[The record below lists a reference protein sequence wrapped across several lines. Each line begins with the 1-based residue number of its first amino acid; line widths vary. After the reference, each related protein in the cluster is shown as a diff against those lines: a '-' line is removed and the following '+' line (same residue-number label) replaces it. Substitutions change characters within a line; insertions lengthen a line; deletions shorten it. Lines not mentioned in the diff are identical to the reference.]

1 MNLFHPCVSRSDRVD
16 RHGEDEKGSRQLS
29 ARAARWVVLGGA
41 VAALVAGLSAPAQA
55 SGAPGALKTVTYLG
69 YRFAVPAG
77 WPVIRTTRTSTA
89 CVRFDRHAIYLGDPG
104 QNQDCPSNLLGTTE
118 AILVQP
124 GAGHVPGASSAEDQA
139 ARRIT
144 AVSPGIEV
152 TATYDTD
159 RALVARILSSAGL
172 PLPPSASRGP
182 TVNRKSAA
190 QQLAAPAAA
199 TATLP
204 AGATSYTGEGFDAC
218 AAPSSAYMSA
228 WKNSSPY
235 GVVGIYIGGAERA
248 CAQPNLT
255 ASWVSQQ
262 AAAGWRFVPIYV
274 GRQADA
280 GQLTSPASQAA
291 AAAED
296 AVTQASSLGF
306 GPGSPIYYDMEAYP
320 SSQKANALAF
330 MSAWTTQLHAEG
342 YKSAIYSSSS
352 SGVTDL
358 VGNFTRYAMPD
369 VIWDA
374 LWNGQANTTD
384 PVIPAADWAVGRRAH
399 QFNGG
404 ANETYGGDTIDVDQ
418 DYLNVSLTPPPPAN
432 PGQPALV
439 ASSGAV
445 ADYVIR
451 GRNLYTYYQ
460 TSPGGGFTGPK
471 KLTTSGN
478 LTGAPVAVQ
487 AANGL
492 IWVCA
497 ETIRGAVE
505 AFRQSAPGAAVGQP
519 ANLAG
524 RIEGSPAAIATQRG
538 TVAVYVVGVN
548 GDLYTYYQTIAG
560 GGFTGPK
567 RLTTTGNL
575 TGSPAAVQV
584 ANGILS
590 VYARTTGGAVQAVW
604 QNSVGGAVT
613 KSADLGGHL
622 AGSPAAVV
630 TGADTIAV
638 YAIGTH
644 GQLYGS
650 QQRKPG
656 ARFTGPTRL
665 TTTGGLT
672 GTPVAVPGSNGT
684 VSVYARTTSGSV
696 RSKWQSVAAGPFSG
710 SAALGGHLA
719 GDLGGLVADGPAG
732 PAGGGGAVALYAT
745 GTNGRQYGDH
755 QGTGP
760 GSFTGWVVI

>member
-1 MNLFHPCVSRSDRVD
+1 MKP
-16 RHGEDEKGSRQLS
+16 S
-29 ARAARWVVLGGA
+29 ARVARWCLVAGTAAA
-41 VAALVAGLSAPAQA
+41 VAAGLSSPALAAAALA
-55 SGAPGALKTVTYLG
+55 SRPPSITALGALKTVTYLG

-77 WPVIRTTRTSTA
+77 WPVIHTTRTSTA

-104 QNQDCPSNLLGTTE
+104 QNQDCPSGLLGTTE
-118 AILVQP
+118 AVLVQP
-124 GAGHVPGASSAEDQA
+124 ASQSVSGASSAEEQA

-182 TVNRKSAA
+182 SLSRKSAA
-190 QQLAAPAAA
+190 QQLVAPAAA
-199 TATLP
+199 AATLP

-218 AAPSSAYMSA
+218 AAPSSAFMSA
-228 WKNSSPY
+228 WKKSSPY
-235 GVVGIYIGGAERA
+235 GAVGIYIGGAERA

-255 ASWVSQQ
+255 AGWVSQQ
-262 AAAGWRFVPIYV
+262 AAAGWRFIPVYV
-274 GRQADA
+274 GPQAEFNQITA
-280 GQLTSPASQAA
+280 PASQAV

-296 AVTQASSLGF
+296 AVTQAAALGF

-320 SSQKANALAF
+320 SAQKASALAF
-330 MSAWTTQLHAEG
+330 LSAWTTQLHAQG
-342 YKSAIYSSSS
+342 YRSAVYSSSS

-358 VGNFTRYAMPD
+358 VGNFTRDAMPD

-384 PVIPAADWAVGRRAH
+384 PVIPAADWPTGRRAH
-399 QFNGG
+399 QFSGG

-432 PGQPALV
+432 PGQPALA
-439 ASSGAV
+439 ASSGTV

-460 TSPGGGFTGPK
+460 TSPGGAFAGPK
-471 KLTTSGN
+471 KLTTTGN
-478 LTGAPVAVQ
+478 LTGTPVAVQ

-492 IWVCA
+492 IWVYA
-497 ETIRGAVE
+497 ETTRGAVE
-505 AFRQSAPGAAVGQP
+505 AFRQSAPGAAAGKP

-538 TVAVYVVGVN
+538 TVAVYAVGAN
-548 GDLYTYYQTIAG
+548 GDLYTYYQTSAG
-560 GGFTGPK
+560 GGFAGPK

-575 TGSPAAVQV
+575 TGSPAVVQV

-590 VYARTTGGAVQAVW
+590 VYARTTGGAVKAVW
-604 QNSVGGAVT
+604 QNSAGGAVT
-613 KSADLGGHL
+613 KSANLGGHL

-630 TGADTIAV
+630 TGYDTIAV
-638 YAIGTH
+638 YATGTR
-644 GQLYGS
+644 GQLYGF

-672 GTPVAVPGSNGT
+672 GTPVAIPGSNGT

-696 RSKWQSVAAGPFSG
+696 RSKWQSVAGGPFNH
-710 SAALGGHLA
+710 SAALGGHMA
-719 GDLGGLVADGPAG
+719 ADLTGVVTGGM
-732 PAGGGGAVALYAT
+732 AGGTGSAVSLYAA

-755 QGTGP
+755 QGTAP
-760 GSFTGWVVI
+760 SSFTGWAVL